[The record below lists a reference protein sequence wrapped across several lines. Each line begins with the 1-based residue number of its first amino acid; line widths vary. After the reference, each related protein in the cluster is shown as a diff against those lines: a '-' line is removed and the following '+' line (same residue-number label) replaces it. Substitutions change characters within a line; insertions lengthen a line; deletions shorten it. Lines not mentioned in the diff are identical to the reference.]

1 MAHAALDGA
10 GRPSSCPLAA
20 LAKGGRTHLPPL
32 QRAAGLAAYKAQP
45 APLRSPFPPNLSTS
59 KKKKGEGGE
68 KKRRG
73 EALPVSNFD
82 FR

>member
-1 MAHAALDGA
+1 
-10 GRPSSCPLAA
+10 
-20 LAKGGRTHLPPL
+20 
-32 QRAAGLAAYKAQP
+32 
-45 APLRSPFPPNLSTS
+45 LRSPFPPNLSTS
-59 KKKKGEGGE
+59 KKKKKEGEE